1 MREDVALLTYGSRG
15 DVEPFVALGVGLARA
30 GHAVRLIGPAPYRNL
45 VEDRGVSFFP
55 LEGDPDRLAR
65 AFADTAGLS
74 WPRMVAS
81 MIEYVRP
88 LAAAVFRSAL
98 DATTGADIIVHSFLM
113 TDAGHT
119 IARLRGLPDVS
130 AQLFPVFLP
139 TSAFP
144 SPAFPDLPL
153 GPFYR
158 RATHVVTTA
167 VFRFGGRL
175 LYRRIQAENPGL
187 PNLAPWPF
195 GPSRPLRPPVLFAY
209 SPNVL
214 PLPPDWPPGASVTG
228 YWHLKPL
235 EGWDPPADLRRFLE
249 ADPPPIYFGVGS
261 MKTSR
266 LSGLVQLVVRS
277 LQMTGQRAVLGVPR
291 DALDGLVEP
300 DRVCCAE
307 GVPHEWLF
315 PRTRL
320 VVHHGGAGTT
330 GAAIRSGVP
339 NTAVPFGADQAF
351 WARRICELG
360 LGPAAPPALRLTA
373 EGLARVI
380 DRALTDPS
388 FRDRA
393 RTLGESVRQE
403 DGVAAAVRIIEE
415 QLASSGAAPR
425 GGAAHP

>member
-1 MREDVALLTYGSRG
+1 
-15 DVEPFVALGVGLARA
+15 
-30 GHAVRLIGPAPYRNL
+30 
-45 VEDRGVSFFP
+45 
-55 LEGDPDRLAR
+55 
-65 AFADTAGLS
+65 
-74 WPRMVAS
+74 
-81 MIEYVRP
+81 
-88 LAAAVFRSAL
+88 
-98 DATTGADIIVHSFLM
+98 M

-119 IARLRGLPDVS
+119 IARRRGLPDVS

-139 TSAFP
+139 TAAFP

-153 GPFYR
+153 GAFYR
-158 RATHVVTTA
+158 RATHVVNTA

-195 GPSRPLRPPVLFAY
+195 RPSRPLRPPVLFAY

-214 PLPPDWPPGASVTG
+214 PLPPDWPAGASVTG
-228 YWHLKPL
+228 YWHLKPP
-235 EGWDPPADLRRFLE
+235 EGWNPPADLRRFLE
-249 ADPPPIYFGVGS
+249 TDPPPIYFGVGS

-291 DALDGLVEP
+291 EALEGLVEP

-315 PRTRL
+315 PRTCL

-339 NTAVPFGADQAF
+339 STAVPFGADQAF

-380 DRALTDPS
+380 ERALTDAS

-393 RTLGESVRQE
+393 RRLGESVRQE
-403 DGVAAAVRIIEE
+403 DGVAAAVRVIED
-415 QLASSGAAPR
+415 QLASSMAGPQ
-425 GGAAHP
+425 GGPAHP